1 MSAVLAA
8 PDAVEQA
15 ARRASMEHDRDALAS
30 LIEADWVRLERVP
43 GLLAELA
50 ARLGHDQFT
59 RHPALELIMDR
70 VDSRSETPKELP
82 DPIDRVERLI
92 ETGHYADEELRA
104 GVRLALLLALR
115 DRGQYERAR
124 PQAAAIRA
132 AVERLNRRPGS
143 DQGKVGALARHCGVL
158 ELLSGRLV
166 EAAADLQTVIDHTH
180 ADPDDLAAT
189 AGELALLHAVLGE
202 PATAERW
209 SLRADTMGPTL
220 AQLCAKLILATDRLD
235 WGRYEDV
242 LGHLRTGRFRP
253 DPHQALVC
261 YAEARA
267 ALVRGRQRRALDQLG
282 RLRRTAPHHLPPGSL
297 SYRLLGG
304 IETQLAIS
312 VGDHD
317 RADAAIPKRL
327 TDHDHVLQ
335 RARWQ
340 LATGRHT
347 DAVELISG
355 GPWLDL
361 APPRGVIDL
370 SLTLAT
376 ALDRIGDRTRSAR
389 LVLRALTLAGDP
401 ETIGHSLATTD
412 QRTLA
417 AAADREPA
425 VRAALDRLRVV
436 LFVPPTPESDPRLG
450 AALTARELLILRRLA
465 DGGTAA
471 EIATGLHVSV
481 HTVRNQTQRIYRKLH
496 ATSRRHAIDR
506 AISCG
511 LLASTAG
518 ARDRRSR

>member
-1 MSAVLAA
+1 MSTVLAV
-8 PDAVEQA
+8 PDAVAQA
-15 ARRASMEHDRDALAS
+15 ARRAALEHDRDALAV
-30 LIEADWVRLERVP
+30 LIESDWVHLARVP
-43 GLLAELA
+43 GLLAELT

-59 RHPALELIMDR
+59 RHPALMLIMDR
-70 VDSRSETPKELP
+70 TDSRSEAPKEIP
-82 DPIDRVERLI
+82 DAIERVERLV
-92 ETGHYADEELRA
+92 ETGHDADAERRA
-104 GVRLALLLALR
+104 GVRLALLLALS

-132 AVERLNRRPGS
+132 EVERLTRRPGT
-143 DQGKVGALARHCGVL
+143 DHGKVGALARHCGVL

-166 EAAADLQTVIDHTH
+166 EAAADLQTVIDLAD
-180 ADPDDLAAT
+180 ADPDDLAAAT
-189 AGELALLHAVLGE
+189 GELALLHAVLGE

-209 SLRADTMGPTL
+209 SLRADTTGPGL
-220 AQLCAKLILATDRLD
+220 AQLCAQLIMATDRLD
-235 WGRYEDV
+235 WRRYEDA
-242 LGHLRTGRFRP
+242 LGHLRTGRFGL
-253 DPHQALVC
+253 DPHLPLVG

-282 RLRRTAPHHLPPGSL
+282 RLRRTEPNHLPPGSL

-304 IETQLAIS
+304 VETQLAIS

-317 RADAAIPKRL
+317 RARAAIPKRL

-340 LATGRHT
+340 LATGRHSE
-347 DAVELISG
+347 AVELISG
-355 GPWLDL
+355 GPWLDV
-361 APPRGVIDL
+361 ASPRGEIDL

-376 ALDRIGDRTRSAR
+376 ALDRIGDQARSAR
-389 LVLRALTLAGDP
+389 LVLRALTVAGDL

-412 QRTLA
+412 QQTLA

-425 VRAALDRLRVV
+425 VRAALDRLRVA
-436 LFVPPTPESDPRLG
+436 LFVPPAPESDPRPG

-471 EIATGLHVSV
+471 EIASGLHVSV

-496 ATSRRHAIDR
+496 ATSRRHAIDL
-506 AISCG
+506 AISRG
-511 LLASTAG
+511 LLSTPAG
-518 ARDRRSR
+518 RRGAQP